1 MCENLIIPGPG
12 RIWEEYNKSE
22 DANKLDE
29 LITTF
34 EDTKKEVHE
43 ILKEVEN
50 NLILKNITHKF
61 EELVKLLDDEIRI
74 ISSYEKEF
82 LEKKTRVIKE
92 YNTSEDAK
100 NLDELITTFED
111 TKNMK

>member
-1 MCENLIIPGPG
+1 MRNLIIPGPG

-34 EDTKKEVHE
+34 EGTKKEVYE

-50 NLILKNITHKF
+50 NLFLKNITHKF
-61 EELVKLLDDEIRI
+61 EELGKVLDDESRI
-74 ISSYEKEF
+74 MSRHGKEV
-82 LEKKTRVIKE
+82 L
-92 YNTSEDAK
+92 
-100 NLDELITTFED
+100 
-111 TKNMK
+111 